1 MQGHVAYAEVG
12 LIHLI
17 ELIDTMHAE
26 DVDEAR
32 RQAAIRYNPDGLLYS
47 TLVQLELF
55 ADDLFI
61 STEITK
67 VNADIEAD
75 LRKYR
80 IDLRRCTSDHAV
92 AAAEYGLQ
100 DAHVSYVYLKRAKL
114 CAFFLVMEILQRSR
128 PSVANLDL
136 FDRGPV
142 PQLVRDRRPYRTGSN
157 DRDSHA
163 VQENLR
169 IPADDTYNQA
179 PGSPSPVLRSRKVAD
194 DYEKIR

>member
-1 MQGHVAYAEVG
+1 VC

-26 DVDEAR
+26 DVDEAW
-32 RQAAIRYNPDGLLYS
+32 RQAAVRYNPDRFLYS
-47 TLVQLELF
+47 ALMQLELF
-55 ADDLFI
+55 ADNLFI

-67 VNADIEAD
+67 VNAEIEAD
-75 LRKYR
+75 LRKNR
-80 IDLRRCTSDHAV
+80 IHLRRCTSDHAV

-100 DAHVSYVYLKRAKL
+100 NADVSYVDLERAKL
-114 CAFFLVMEILQRSR
+114 CAFLLVMEILQRSR
-128 PSVANLDL
+128 PSVAYLDL

-163 VQENLR
+163 VQKNLQ
-169 IPADDTYNQA
+169 IPTDATCDQA
-179 PGSPSPVLRSRKVAD
+179 IWIAPPVLTSRKVAD